1 MPRKG
6 GAAPLAFGR
15 CIPTDENKASKNM
28 HARIVF
34 PSDDSAINS
43 VSADAANAPVE
54 YFSLQGVRVTRP
66 AAGQVVI
73 RRQGADA
80 TKVVF

>member
-1 MPRKG
+1 
-6 GAAPLAFGR
+6 
-15 CIPTDENKASKNM
+15 M

-43 VSADAANAPVE
+43 VSADVANAPVE

>member
-1 MPRKG
+1 
-6 GAAPLAFGR
+6 
-15 CIPTDENKASKNM
+15 M

-54 YFSLQGVRVTRP
+54 YFSLQDVRVNRP

>member
-1 MPRKG
+1 
-6 GAAPLAFGR
+6 
-15 CIPTDENKASKNM
+15 M

-43 VSADAANAPVE
+43 VSADAANAPVK
-54 YFSLQGVRVTRP
+54 YFSLHLQGVRVTRP

>member
-1 MPRKG
+1 
-6 GAAPLAFGR
+6 
-15 CIPTDENKASKNM
+15 M

-43 VSADAANAPVE
+43 VSADAANAPVK
-54 YFSLQGVRVTRP
+54 YFSLQGVRETRP